1 MPENGIK
8 IDNFEFMES
17 KNILVN
23 QPKIELP
30 IFEKLLSLNLKNQC
44 QIDLFKCEFYAF
56 TDLSNIENRQS

>member
-1 MPENGIK
+1 MPENGLK

-30 IFEKLLSLNLKNQC
+30 IFEKLLSLSLKN
-44 QIDLFKCEFYAF
+44 L
-56 TDLSNIENRQS
+56 LSNRPI